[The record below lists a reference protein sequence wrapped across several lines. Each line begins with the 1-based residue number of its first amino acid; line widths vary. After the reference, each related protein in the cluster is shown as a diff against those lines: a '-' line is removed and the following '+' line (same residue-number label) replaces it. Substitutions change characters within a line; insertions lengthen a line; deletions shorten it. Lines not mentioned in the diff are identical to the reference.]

1 VILFLLCKVNNYDCP
16 FSEFLLFSLLS
27 LDLSHLNHYLSSLIF
42 KQYNNDIMPP
52 SIHSDIGDRRLG
64 LYPDYTAYPG
74 IKQRKEESKFIEK
87 AAAAAAATAT
97 ASSTTLSKKKQL
109 SLLLEERRRARF
121 SIVKTAFLEDVP
133 LASQMTET
141 EKNTLWWSEDETAIA
156 KQCIATICD
165 TAQCRPNCG
174 DSSSSYISVLGRL
187 YEQCHDSKST
197 EESSPVDENDQK
209 LLSQLARNSHSFRR
223 GLETRIIESTSR
235 EQRKAG
241 ARETLVYAVQLL
253 HQNKAIDVESKAE
266 VIRKCSERMSRG
278 ARLFAQSLAQA
289 DVESIK
295 PTRPK
300 LSSRVRR
307 VKLPKKLLSEYFVS
321 YGSAQ
326 H

>member
-1 VILFLLCKVNNYDCP
+1 
-16 FSEFLLFSLLS
+16 
-27 LDLSHLNHYLSSLIF
+27 
-42 KQYNNDIMPP
+42 MPP
-52 SIHSDIGDRRLG
+52 FIHSDIGDRRLG

-74 IKQRKEESKFIEK
+74 IKQRKESKYVEK
-87 AAAAAAATAT
+87 AAASTST
-97 ASSTTLSKKKQL
+97 STTPLPRKKKHPL
-109 SLLLEERRRARF
+109 SSSSPLLLLEERRRVRF
-121 SIVKTAFLEDVP
+121 SIVKTVFLDDVP

-141 EKNTLWWSEDETAIA
+141 EKNTLWWSEDETAMA

-209 LLSQLARNSHSFRR
+209 LLSQLARNSHFRR
-223 GLETRIIESTSR
+223 GLETRTIESTIR
-235 EQRKAG
+235 EQRKAR

-266 VIRKCSERMSRG
+266 VIRKCSERMSRSD
-278 ARLFAQSLAQA
+278 RLFAQSLAQA

-295 PTRPK
+295 PRPK

-307 VKLPKKLLSEYFVS
+307 VKSPKKLLLDEYFVS
-321 YGSAQ
+321 FGSSQ
-326 H
+326 L